1 MAKKVIRLEE
11 VREHNLQNLS
21 LELPHGKF
29 IVVTGVSGSG
39 KSTLAFNVLFPEGQ
53 RRFLDSMNAYARLF
67 VQQLPRADL
76 DFIEGIPPSVS
87 IEQRST
93 RGGGKSTVGTL
104 TEVYHFFRLLYS
116 RLGVQYCEDCDV
128 PITGG
133 THASVIEVVKK
144 DLAEIRN
151 KNVLCLAPIV
161 RGRKG
166 THIELL
172 QKIEKQGFKQVR
184 VDGEYRFL
192 NPVPKLSRYNAHDI
206 DVVIFSGLPA
216 SAQLVEKLGMAL
228 NVGKGVFS
236 IFTSGREEKIYSAH
250 RSCPQCARS
259 YPQLDPYDF
268 SFNSPRG
275 WCPRCRGFG
284 ETFYLPDVKRGAR
297 AEDIEESWF
306 SWMEEEREVCQE
318 CNGSRLKAMSRK
330 VRLPGEWFN
339 ASDRGPSLVDLVA
352 MNAAEALD
360 LFSKIK
366 VKNEFALNIVRD
378 IFPEVKSRLSFLNK
392 VGLDYLC
399 LDRGIPTLSGGEAQ
413 RIRLAAQLG
422 STLSGVLYVLDE
434 PTIGLH
440 ARDNALLISSLK
452 KLRTQGNTLV
462 VVEHDEDT
470 IREADYVVD
479 MGPGAG
485 VRGGKIVFQGTA
497 RDLLRCKGS
506 QTARFISD
514 HQCSFPT
521 RGERRPVIREKTP
534 ESLTASGVENKPH
547 PWLTLKNAS
556 LHNLKNLTVEFPL
569 NRFIVVTGVS
579 GSGKSSLTR
588 GSLYPA
594 LKQRIA
600 ERKTKSSS
608 RKKKESSIEGD
619 QTIQAIY
626 EVDQSPIGRTPR
638 SVPATYIGFFDLIRK
653 IFAQTPDARTRG
665 YQAGRFS
672 FNSKLGRCP
681 ACEGAGLIKISMN
694 FMPPAYITCND
705 CSGRRFNPETLDV
718 RYQGKNI
725 DEVLNMSVE
734 EALIFFKNHP
744 RILKSLNALSNTGLD
759 YIKLGQSS
767 PTLSGGEAQRVK
779 LVTHLL
785 GGLESKMQQ
794 LRRAESKSSFFILEE
809 PTIGLH
815 ASDVKKLV
823 GVLQQLVD
831 AGNTVLVIEHNY
843 DLIAE
848 ADWVIDL
855 GPEGGEQGGH
865 IVAEGTP
872 EEVAQTKTWTGKYLK
887 EYLNR
892 KSSLKKD

>member
-1 MAKKVIRLEE
+1 MAKKVIRLEG

-39 KSTLAFNVLFPEGQ
+39 KSTLAFNVLFSEGQ
-53 RRFLDSMNAYARLF
+53 RRFLDSMNAYARQF

-76 DFIEGIPPSVS
+76 DYIEGVPPSVS
-87 IEQRST
+87 IEQQST

-116 RLGVQYCEDCDV
+116 RLGVQYCEDCDI

-133 THASVIEVVKK
+133 TRASVIEIAQKDFAKIRKKKVV
-144 DLAEIRN
+144 
-151 KNVLCLAPIV
+151 CLAPIL

-184 VDGEYRFL
+184 VDGEYHFL

-206 DVVIFSGLPA
+206 DVVIFSELSG
-216 SAQLVEKLGMAL
+216 SALLVEKLNVAL

-236 IFTSGREEKIYSAH
+236 LSTFGGEEKIYSAH

-275 WCPRCRGFG
+275 WCPICRGFG

-306 SWMEEEREVCQE
+306 SWMEEEREVCRE
-318 CNGSRLKAMSRK
+318 CSGSRLKSMSRR
-330 VRLPGEWFN
+330 VRLPGGWFDG
-339 ASDRGPSLVDLVA
+339 SSRGPSLVELVA
-352 MNAAEALD
+352 MNAAQALE
-360 LFSKIK
+360 LFSKIE
-366 VKNEFALNIVRD
+366 VKDEFALNIVRD
-378 IFPEVKSRLSFLNK
+378 ILPEVKSRLSFLNK

-422 STLSGVLYVLDE
+422 STLSGVLYVMDE

-452 KLRTQGNTLV
+452 KLRSQGNTLV

-470 IREADYVVD
+470 IREADYLVD

-485 VRGGKIVFQGTA
+485 VRGGKIVFHGTLKE
-497 RDLLRCKGS
+497 LLRCNNS
-506 QTARFISD
+506 LTAQFFSD
-514 HQCSFPT
+514 HKCAFPS
-521 RGERRPVIREKTP
+521 RGERRPVIRGKT
-534 ESLTASGVENKPH
+534 EQVLTSSKNKPNF
-547 PWLTLKNAS
+547 WLTLKNAA
-556 LHNLKNLTVEFPL
+556 LHNLKNVTAKFPL

-588 GSLYPA
+588 GCLFPA
-594 LKQRIA
+594 LKQKIA
-600 ERKTKSSS
+600 ERKTRVSSQG
-608 RKKKESSIEGD
+608 RKENLIEGD

-653 IFAQTPDARTRG
+653 IFAQTPDARTKG

-672 FNSKLGRCP
+672 FNSKLGRCA

-705 CSGRRFNPETLDV
+705 CGGRRFNPETLDV

-725 DEVLNMSVE
+725 DEILNMSVE

-744 RILKSLNALSNTGLD
+744 RILKSLNALSDTGLD
-759 YIKLGQSS
+759 YIKLGQGS
-767 PTLSGGEAQRVK
+767 PTLSGGEAQRMK

-785 GGLESKMQQ
+785 GGLESKAQL
-794 LRRAESKSSFFILEE
+794 LRRAEAKSSFFILEE

-823 GVLQQLVD
+823 TVLQQLVD

-872 EEVAQTKTWTGKYLK
+872 EEVARTQTWTGKYLK
-887 EYLNR
+887 EYLDR
-892 KSSLKKD
+892 KSSSKKI

>member
-1 MAKKVIRLEE
+1 MAKKVIRLEG

-39 KSTLAFNVLFPEGQ
+39 KSTLAFNVLFSEGQ
-53 RRFLDSMNAYARLF
+53 RRFLDSMNAYARQF

-116 RLGVQYCEDCDV
+116 RLGVQYCEDCDI

-133 THASVIEVVKK
+133 TRASVIEIAQR
-144 DLAEIRN
+144 DLAKIGKE
-151 KNVLCLAPIV
+151 KVVCLAPIL

-184 VDGEYRFL
+184 VDGKYHFL
-192 NPVPKLSRYNAHDI
+192 NPVSKLGRYNAHDI
-206 DVVIFSGLPA
+206 DVVIFSELPS
-216 SAQLVEKLGMAL
+216 SAQLVEKLNVAL

-236 IFTSGREEKIYSAH
+236 LSTFGGEEKIYSAH
-250 RSCPQCARS
+250 RSCPECARS

-275 WCPRCRGFG
+275 WCPICRGFG

-306 SWMEEEREVCQE
+306 SWMEEEREVCRE
-318 CNGSRLKAMSRK
+318 CNGSRLKSMSRK

-339 ASDRGPSLVDLVA
+339 GSSRGPSLVDLVA
-352 MNAAEALD
+352 MNAAQALE
-360 LFSKIK
+360 LFSRIE
-366 VKNEFALNIVRD
+366 VKDEFALNIVRD
-378 IFPEVKSRLSFLNK
+378 IFPEVKSRLSFLNE

-399 LDRGIPTLSGGEAQ
+399 LDRGIPTLSGGETQ

-422 STLSGVLYVLDE
+422 STLSGVLYVMDE

-440 ARDNALLISSLK
+440 ARDNALLIFSLK
-452 KLRTQGNTLV
+452 QLRTQGNTLV

-470 IREADYVVD
+470 IREADYLVD

-485 VRGGKIVFQGTA
+485 VRGGKIVFHGTVKE
-497 RDLLRCKGS
+497 LLRCKS
-506 QTARFISD
+506 SLTAQFFSD
-514 HQCSFPT
+514 HQCSFPS
-521 RGERRPVIREKTP
+521 RGERRPVIREKT
-534 ESLTASGVENKPH
+534 EQALTSSNAENKPNS
-547 PWLTLKNAS
+547 WLTLKNAA
-556 LHNLKNLTVEFPL
+556 LHNLKNLTVKFPL
-569 NRFIVVTGVS
+569 NRFVVVTGVS

-588 GSLYPA
+588 GCLFPA
-594 LKQRIA
+594 LKQKIA
-600 ERKTKSSS
+600 ERKTRVSSQG
-608 RKKKESSIEGD
+608 RKDNLIEGD

-653 IFAQTPDARTRG
+653 IFAQTPDARTKG

-672 FNSKLGRCP
+672 FNSKLGRCA

-705 CSGRRFNPETLDV
+705 CGGRRFNPETLDV

-767 PTLSGGEAQRVK
+767 PTLSGGEAQRMK

-785 GGLESKMQQ
+785 GGIESKAQQ

-823 GVLQQLVD
+823 TVLQQLVD

-855 GPEGGEQGGH
+855 GPEGGEQGGQ

-872 EEVAQTKTWTGKYLK
+872 EEVARTQTWTGKYLK
-887 EYLNR
+887 EYLDR
-892 KSSLKKD
+892 KSSLRKA